1 MNYLAP
7 ATADLFRKNLNLGI
21 FFRLDH
27 PDPAGV
33 LRIWLGVNNVRMK
46 MTGVETTLEI
56 YYGAGRL
63 QSVPDLEAIIN
74 DGATRLEITIEG
86 ISDDAQ
92 AQIDDDPPNVVG
104 RKLHIGMAAF
114 DAGWQATI
122 MDILPLQHAI
132 ADYWS
137 MTGSVVSGARQ
148 QTRTL
153 SLSASVGQT
162 GRSRPRRATYTQAQQ
177 QFLFPTDDFCLNV
190 ARYDRGYSLA
200 WPNFVLWFLIMLG
213 ALSPGIDRSNAQ
225 GALERPAELVDSLSN
240 PCRQ

>member
-1 MNYLAP
+1 MDYIP
-7 ATADLFRKNLNLGI
+7 DATAALFRENINLGI

-27 PDPAGV
+27 PLAGGI
-33 LRIWLGVNNVRMK
+33 LRLWLGVNRVSMK
-46 MTGVETTLEI
+46 MTGVETSAPFT

-86 ISDDAQ
+86 VSNEAQ
-92 AQIDDDPPNVVG
+92 AQIDTDPPDVAG
-104 RKLHIGMAAF
+104 RRLHIGMAVF
-114 DAGWQATI
+114 DADWQPTI

-137 MTGSVVSGARQ
+137 MTGTMGRGGTAPNP

-162 GRSRPRRATYTQAQQ
+162 GRSRPRRATYTDAQQ
-177 QFLFPTDDFCLNV
+177 KFRFPTDDFCRNV
-190 ARYDRGYSLA
+190 ARYDRGFVIA
-200 WPNFVLWFLIMLG
+200 WPKFG
-213 ALSPGIDRSNAQ
+213 AT
-225 GALERPAELVDSLSN
+225 
-240 PCRQ
+240 